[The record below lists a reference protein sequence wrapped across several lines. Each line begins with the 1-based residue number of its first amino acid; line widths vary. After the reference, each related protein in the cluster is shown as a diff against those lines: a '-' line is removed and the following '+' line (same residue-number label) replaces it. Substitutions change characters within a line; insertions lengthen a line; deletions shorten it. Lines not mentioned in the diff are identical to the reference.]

1 MKSSPRTLKSISKSS
16 LALCLLMLFGIL
28 CTSSFVSAAD
38 TKKAPNIVTVNGKAM
53 EQAELDK
60 QLNRIINSA
69 KGQIP
74 PEQIVKIKTS
84 MQAQIIE
91 HFITKTLLST
101 ECNKLKLKVTDKE
114 LEDKL
119 SEYKKRLP
127 QGMTLEAALKQGG
140 VDMKEMND
148 NIRFSLQVEKLIEV
162 KTKDQPAPS
171 EETIK
176 EYFETNKKQFNTAGQ
191 VHARHIL
198 IKTDAKDDDKIKNEK
213 KAKIN
218 ALREQ
223 LVKGADFATLAK
235 ENSDCPSGKAKGG
248 DLGTFPRGRMVKGFE
263 DAAFSQKINDI
274 GPVIETKFGY
284 HIIQVLEKI
293 EAKTKTLDE
302 SRDKIVK
309 SLGRKN
315 KNKVTGDLIK
325 KLRESAT
332 IVYSDAYKPAA
343 KK

>member
-74 PEQIVKIKTS
+74 PEQIDKIKTS

-213 KAKIN
+213 KAGFFCLIDPDKQEPEESAKLAEKCQHNGVDVI
-218 ALREQ
+218 
-223 LVKGADFATLAK
+223 LV
-235 ENSDCPSGKAKGG
+235 GG
-248 DLGTFPRGRMVKGFE
+248 SLMVKDNFKRNCEGPLKKQVTMPVLVSWYIQ
-263 DAAFSQKINDI
+263 FSF
-274 GPVIETKFGY
+274 P
-284 HIIQVLEKI
+284 LMPMR
-293 EAKTKTLDE
+293 
-302 SRDKIVK
+302 S
-309 SLGRKN
+309 SS
-315 KNKVTGDLIK
+315 
-325 KLRESAT
+325 SA
-332 IVYSDAYKPAA
+332 
-343 KK
+343 